1 MIRPTRHATS
11 ILLTCA
17 LVITAIAQPAAAQI
31 DPGEISQLEAR
42 RDEITTELARL
53 DLEIIAANTDV
64 DDLVALI
71 ERREIDIELTADQI
85 AITVDSRREPA
96 HTRNVIALAGYTAGD
111 PRGNAFLTE
120 IQTLQGDDSAD
131 RRREF
136 YSAVIGDAL
145 DRLATIDAALIS
157 LRGEL
162 ATDRDRLAQARTLE
176 SQAIDARSALGE
188 QRTSLAL
195 ELDDVKK
202 RIVRLRSLENRSVL
216 TGVTTFDDPTRP
228 ALAIKIDNVP
238 AARPQAGINQA
249 DIVFVEEVEGG
260 LTRLAAVFHSTGADV
275 VGPVRSM
282 RTGDFDL
289 LGQLNSPLFG
299 NSGGNRIT
307 RAALVGSTLNDVGA
321 WSKPEGYYRNTNRKA
336 PHNLFTNTFNLW
348 AIGADLETSTPSPI
362 FTFRGPQEPI
372 NALARP
378 ANGVRIRYPRSTVE
392 YSWNGTGWDRTQ
404 DGSRTV
410 DTTGQRTSPTT
421 VIVQF
426 VNYGVSAAD
435 SESPEAVS
443 LGVGTAWVLTD
454 GNIIDAIWRR
464 PELTDQ
470 TEYVDA
476 DGRPIAIL
484 PGRTWIELPRSESAT
499 LR

>member
-1 MIRPTRHATS
+1 MTRPTRHVAS
-11 ILLTCA
+11 IVLACA
-17 LVITAIAQPAAAQI
+17 LTVAAIAQPAAAQI

-42 RDEITTELARL
+42 RDEITNELAGL
-53 DLEIIAANTDV
+53 DIDIIAANSEV
-64 DDLVALI
+64 DGLDELI
-71 ERREIDIELTADQI
+71 DRREIDIELTADRI
-85 AITVDSRREPA
+85 ALTVDSRREPA
-96 HTRNVIALAGYTAGD
+96 HTRNVIALAGYTDGD
-111 PRGNAFLTE
+111 PRGNALVTE

-145 DRLATIDAALIS
+145 SRLAAIDATLVS
-157 LRGEL
+157 LSSEL
-162 ATDRDRLAQARTLE
+162 ATNRERLNEGRNSK
-176 SQAIDARSALGE
+176 SQAVDARRGLGE
-188 QRTSLAL
+188 LRTSLAL
-195 ELDDVKK
+195 ELDDVRS
-202 RIVRLRSLENRSVL
+202 RIVRLRALENHSVL
-216 TGVTTFDDPTRP
+216 TGLTTFDDPTRP
-228 ALAIKIDNVP
+228 ALAVKIDNVP

-289 LGQLNSPLFG
+289 LGQLNSPLFA

-321 WSKPEGYYRNTNRKA
+321 WSKPEGYYRNKNRSA

-348 AIGADLETSTPSPI
+348 TIGADLETSTPSPI
-362 FTFRGPQEPI
+362 FRFRDPQEPV
-372 NALARP
+372 NASARP
-378 ANGVRIRYPRSTVE
+378 VNGVTIRYPRSTVE
-392 YSWNGTGWDRTQ
+392 YSWNGSGWDRTQ

-421 VIVQF
+421 VVVQF

-435 SESPEAVS
+435 AESPEAVS

-454 GNIIDAIWRR
+454 GKVVEAIWRR
-464 PELTDQ
+464 PEVTDQ

-476 DGRPIAIL
+476 DGRPITIL